1 MSKCIEIIDCFNA
14 FSICLIFFCLS
25 LLRSGFQREERTDPL
40 LGGYRLK
47 DGRAPGLDLLLRGF
61 CVPVM
66 KSEMVFPGTSLV
78 VQ

>member
-1 MSKCIEIIDCFNA
+1 MSKCIEIIDCFNE

-47 DGRAPGLDLLLRGF
+47 DGRVSGLDLLPGGF
-61 CVPVM
+61 CVPVT
-66 KSEMVFPGTSLV
+66 KLEMVFPGTSLV